1 MARPPFNPTRKQR
14 RRVELLIGE
23 TGEEEIA
30 DLLGISRGT
39 LRKHFKRELS
49 HGRMRV
55 LADNLERLDRA
66 ASKGN
71 VAAAKALVARKDLAP
86 PGTPAQPRAEKRGK
100 KQEAEIA
107 AQMAEEGTGWAG
119 VIRH

>member
-1 MARPPFNPTRKQR
+1 MR

-23 TGEEEIA
+23 TSEEVIA

-39 LRKHFKRELS
+39 LRKHFARELE

-71 VAAAKALVARKDLAP
+71 VAAAKALVARKDVTP
-86 PGTPAQPRAEKRGK
+86 PSVPMPAGREKLGK
-100 KQEAEIA
+100 KEEADIA
-107 AQMAEEGTGWAG
+107 AQTAEQGTGWANL
-119 VIRH
+119 IRH